1 MMKKRI
7 QVLVR
12 EVDETGKV
20 INDKVISEIEPIEI
34 GSPDELSEAHK
45 VAWLAKVE
53 QNAIDAAATL
63 KKTLQSGKYNTKKNS

>member
-45 VAWLAKVE
+45 VAWL
-53 QNAIDAAATL
+53 
-63 KKTLQSGKYNTKKNS
+63 SG